1 VSPPLRPA
9 LRLAA
14 EPLSGLPEVK
24 PGDDLA
30 ALIAHEAETAVAGLR
45 GSEVLV
51 VAQKVVSKAEGRLL
65 RLADVDPS
73 DRARELASR
82 TGKDPRLVQA
92 ILDESAEVLRVG
104 REVLIVRTRHGF
116 VCANAGLDQ
125 SNVPDGVLCLLP
137 EDPDASAR
145 RVRAGLRERL
155 GVAPAVLVSDSFGR
169 AWRLGQLD
177 VAIGCAGLEPLHD
190 RRGEPDARGRELT
203 ATVDAVADEAAAAAS
218 LVRHKAGGE
227 AVVVVRGL
235 ERYVT
240 AEDGPGAAAIVR
252 PLPEDLFT

>member
-1 VSPPLRPA
+1 MPLPG

-14 EPLSGLPEVK
+14 QPLAGLPEVE

-30 ALIAHEAETAVAGLR
+30 ALIAGAAESAVAGLR
-45 GSEVLV
+45 GGEVLV

-65 RLADVDPS
+65 RLADVEPG
-73 DRARELASR
+73 DRARELASH

-92 ILDESAEVLRVG
+92 ILDESTEVLRVG
-104 REVLIVRTRHGF
+104 REVLIVRTRHGL

-125 SNVPDGVLCLLP
+125 SNVPEGLVCLLP
-137 EDPDASAR
+137 DDSDASAR
-145 RVRAGLRERL
+145 RIRAGLDGRL

-177 VAIGCAGLEPLHD
+177 VAIGCAGLQTLHD
-190 RRGEPDARGRELT
+190 RRGERDAQNRELT
-203 ATVDAVADEAAAAAS
+203 ATVDAVADAATAAAS

-227 AVVVVRGL
+227 AVVVVHGL
-235 ERYVT
+235 ERYV
-240 AEDGPGAAAIVR
+240 APEDGPGAAAIVR
-252 PLPEDLFT
+252 ALAEDLFR